1 MRTFSSAVFITG
13 ILLRATR
20 GRPFLKAITDLTFC
34 ETNTSWNILNCSS
47 HQQVLHAVNKYLWFH
62 GFYVHVVLEP
72 GAETHDKRRPGLF
85 CLCLFISNAFYF
97 LIFFFIC
104 CPQSHISHY
113 YVRSVFP
120 HCNGSK
126 LHKSP
131 NPARPL
137 RLAQKICQH
146 LQKKNQQKKQSQL
159 SVLYKQD
166 QPVSYPIHRSVRLIW
181 FTIRK

>member
-1 MRTFSSAVFITG
+1 MVFMYMLCWNLVQKHMTNGDRGYFVCVYLFLMRFI
-13 ILLRATR
+13 
-20 GRPFLKAITDLTFC
+20 
-34 ETNTSWNILNCSS
+34 
-47 HQQVLHAVNKYLWFH
+47 
-62 GFYVHVVLEP
+62 
-72 GAETHDKRRPGLF
+72 
-85 CLCLFISNAFYF
+85 FYF
-97 LIFFFIC
+97 FIFFFIC

-166 QPVSYPIHRSVRLIW
+166 QPVSYPIHRSVRLI
-181 FTIRK
+181 